1 VTAGTDLALALIAAE
16 CGRDTARPVARD
28 MLVYYRRSGGQSRC
42 LTILD
47 LEPASSRVC
56 EALAYA
62 REHLQ
67 ADLSIERLAEVAC
80 ISPRQFARIFL
91 KETGETAARAV
102 VRLRAEV
109 ARVRVEDRAEPIEQI
124 ALQVGFGHPERM
136 PRAFARHYG
145 QSPQAIRRINRAHA
159 SRMIPAVIG

>member
-1 VTAGTDLALALIAAE
+1 LSAWED
-16 CGRDTARPVARD
+16 P
-28 MLVYYRRSGGQSRC
+28 
-42 LTILD
+42 
-47 LEPASSRVC
+47 
-56 EALAYA
+56 A

-91 KETGETAARAV
+91 KETGETPARAV
-102 VRLRAEV
+102 VRPRAEV

-136 PRAFARHYG
+136 RRAFVHYG
-145 QSPQAIRRINRAHA
+145 QSPQAIRRINRTHA